1 MKKNL
6 TEVVFVLDK
15 SGSMSGLE
23 SDTVGGFNSLIK
35 KQKEVKGECLVS
47 TVLFNN
53 KFELIHDREDI
64 SKIEEMKESD
74 FTVGGS
80 TALMDALGSSIQ
92 HIAKIHKYARDEDVP
107 EHTIFVIMTDGME
120 NASHMFT
127 DDEVRAMVEHEKE
140 KYNWRFIFLAANIDV
155 VETARRYGFDEDSA
169 ASYCCDSEGT
179 QVTYRA
185 VNNVVMNLRNDKG
198 INKSWKKEIEEDL
211 KRRR

>member
-35 KQKEVKGECLVS
+35 KQKEVKGKCLVS

-53 KFELIHDREDI
+53 KFELIYDREDI

-198 INKSWKKEIEEDL
+198 INKSWKKEI
-211 KRRR
+211 

>member
-6 TEVVFVLDK
+6 TELVFVLDK

-35 KQKEVKGECLVS
+35 KQREVEGECLVS

-53 KFELIHDREDI
+53 KFELIYDRENI
-64 SKIEEMKESD
+64 KEIHEMKQSD

-80 TALMDALGSSIQ
+80 TALMDALGSAIN

-120 NASHMFT
+120 NASHMFS

-140 KYNWRFIFLAANIDV
+140 KYNWQFVFLAANIDV

-169 ASYCCDSEGT
+169 APYCCDSQGT
-179 QVTYRA
+179 QVTYKA
-185 VNNVVMNLRNDKG
+185 INNVVMNLRNDKK